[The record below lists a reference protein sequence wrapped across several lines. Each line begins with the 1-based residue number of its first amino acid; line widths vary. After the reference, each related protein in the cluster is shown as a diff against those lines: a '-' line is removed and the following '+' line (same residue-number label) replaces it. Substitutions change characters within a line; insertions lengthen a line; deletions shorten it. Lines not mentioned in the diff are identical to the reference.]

1 MKTSCIPI
9 CLFQKITSGEMS
21 FVEWL
26 DMAAEVGLDGIEMY
40 DRFLESFESD
50 HLNQVAE
57 QVKERG
63 LEISMLTGYGDLAR
77 PEGLDAPPGGTR
89 ADAIA
94 EVKRNVD
101 ASLILGTEIVRV
113 VGGMW
118 PKGVDRDAALTNVA
132 DGLQE
137 CLAYAT
143 PKGILLGFEDHPEV
157 GTAIGDFVEIIRRV
171 DSDDLK
177 VNLDTSNPL
186 VSGDDPVELT
196 ELVQDRV
203 IHLHVSD
210 RHADLEHSITGQG
223 AVDFPAIFQILKE
236 AGFDGWFSMEAGGPP
251 EKKSVAD
258 GLEYMKRTW
267 QEA

>member
-1 MKTSCIPI
+1 
-9 CLFQKITSGEMS
+9 
-21 FVEWL
+21 
-26 DMAAEVGLDGIEMY
+26 
-40 DRFLESFESD
+40 
-50 HLNQVAE
+50 
-57 QVKERG
+57 
-63 LEISMLTGYGDLAR
+63 
-77 PEGLDAPPGGTR
+77 
-89 ADAIA
+89 
-94 EVKRNVD
+94 
-101 ASLILGTEIVRV
+101 
-113 VGGMW
+113 MW